1 MEKGDTATVFE
12 EFSDFLE
19 QSDEGSPNANA
30 ILNCLV
36 KMLDCLGLDLSHPK
50 AFSSDGASVM
60 TGAEG
65 GVAAKFRE
73 KNIAKL

>member
-1 MEKGDTATVFE
+1 MEKGYTSTVFVDS
-12 EFSDFLE
+12 SDLLE
-19 QSDEGSPNANA
+19 QSEEGSPNANA

-36 KMLDCLGLDLSHPK
+36 KMLDRPGLDLSHMK
-50 AFSSDGASVM
+50 AFSSDDASVM

-73 KNIAKL
+73 INDWKL